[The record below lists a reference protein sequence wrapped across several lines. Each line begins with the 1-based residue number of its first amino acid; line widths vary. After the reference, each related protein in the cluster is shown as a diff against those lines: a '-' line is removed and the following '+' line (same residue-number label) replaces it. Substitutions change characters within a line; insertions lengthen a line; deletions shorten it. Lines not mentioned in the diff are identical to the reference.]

1 MLRVALLRYFVAQL
15 AHPADHHPEHIR
27 VVFVLV
33 VLAELDQL
41 QQEEEGD

>member
-15 AHPADHHPEHIR
+15 AHPANHHPKHIR